1 MSENSFC
8 VITFYSTHLALK
20 FAKILKDNG
29 LQTRLI
35 PVPRSISSSCG
46 IAGKVEE
53 EQLTAVKQLCK
64 TCKIEYEQ
72 IYRLYKDSP
81 KKVEIIAKVMVKTI
95 N

>member
-1 MSENSFC
+1 MSKDSFC

-20 FAKILKDNG
+20 FAKALKDNE

-46 IAGKVEE
+46 IAAKIEE
-53 EQLTAVKQLCK
+53 KQLATVKQLCA

-72 IYRLYKDSP
+72 VYRLYKDSP
-81 KKVEIIAKVMVKTI
+81 KKVEIIDGVMVKQ
-95 N
+95 